1 MYAVNLTPADRWIR
15 MIAGERLVGVLC
27 GRVEKQLSAG
37 RRVLPDRKRKHFRR
51 TLLAIQQL
59 KTEYEYW
66 STELITGLPDANRN
80 IPVAEAEAHL
90 AVSIGMLDDTKTL
103 VEEDLALVVAAPS
116 LKQLCQ
122 RALGDRQMLHE
133 LKTTMP
139 RDEAIAFTRHLVL

>member
-1 MYAVNLTPADRWIR
+1 MYAVNLTPADRSIR
-15 MIAGERLVGVLC
+15 MIAGERRVGVLC

-51 TLLAIQQL
+51 TLLAIQQI

-66 STELITGLPDANRN
+66 SAELMTGLPDA
-80 IPVAEAEAHL
+80 IFAAAEADL

-103 VEEDLALVVAAPS
+103 VEKDLALVVAAPS

-122 RALGDRQMLHE
+122 RALGDRQMQHE

-139 RDEAIAFTRHLVL
+139 RDEAIAFKRHLIL

>member
-1 MYAVNLTPADRWIR
+1 MYAAYAVNLTPADRWIR

-66 STELITGLPDANRN
+66 STELITGLTDAN
-80 IPVAEAEAHL
+80 IALAEAEL
-90 AVSIGMLDDTKTL
+90 AVSIGIFADKKTE
-103 VEEDLALVVAAPS
+103 VEEELVLVVAAPS